1 MIERLI
7 ELEKYEEALMKL
19 ESKFD
24 DVSIYQKIVCLYGL
38 GRYEEAYMVSKN
50 ALESVEKNYYDVL
63 CMHIAIL
70 VALEKDEEAIELL
83 EEELRMPYIPYQ
95 YENFLNTTYDTLYR
109 KKLQNSKK
117 YNVYDVC
124 NDQELKDILIEQ
136 RDKNIL
142 LIVLDQLS
150 KRNIRLYLNELKFI
164 LKAKDYPNE
173 VKTVILELLSEQG
186 VDEQVVVH
194 NNGVDIEVDICSLT
208 PLMEQLSITEIIGK
222 IEECVDDKDISI
234 YNACQDLLIAY
245 LASVYP
251 IEIEE
256 DEYDVIAASIYYA
269 AITNYNIDKTMD
281 EICALFDVK
290 ADFVEPYYEKICKL
304 STF

>member
-1 MIERLI
+1 MIEKLI
-7 ELEKYEEALMKL
+7 EQERYEEALEKIG
-19 ESKFD
+19 SQYD

-38 GRYEEAYMVSKN
+38 EKYEEAYIVSKS
-50 ALESVEKNYYDVL
+50 ALEKVEKNYYDVL
-63 CMHIAIL
+63 CMHIAVL

-117 YNVYDVC
+117 YNMYDVC

-136 RDKNIL
+136 RDKHIL

-150 KRNIRLYLNELKFI
+150 KRNIRLYLNELRFI

-173 VKTVILELLSEQG
+173 VKTVILELLGEQG
-186 VDEQVVVH
+186 VDEQVIVY
-194 NNGVDIEVDICSLT
+194 NNGVEMEVDICSLT
-208 PLMEQLSITEIIGK
+208 PLMEQLSIDEILNR
-222 IEECVDDKDISI
+222 IEESVDDKDISI
-234 YNACQDLLIAY
+234 FNACQDLLIAY

-256 DEYDVIAASIYYA
+256 DEYDVIAASLYYA
-269 AITNYNIDKTMD
+269 AVINYNIDKSLE
-281 EICALFDVK
+281 EICDMFDVK
-290 ADFVEPYYEKICKL
+290 QDFIEPYYEKISKL